1 MVLTGKNGGTQRE
14 TCNNA
19 NLSPQIPCELLGLNV
34 VLCTVRPG
42 DKPPG
47 GTAHNATRRWWKST
61 HFALEKRH

>member
-47 GTAHNATRRWWKST
+47 GTAHNATRR
-61 HFALEKRH
+61 